1 MRRAT
6 LPMLAGLRLLA
17 AACLPALLLVP
28 AVSPALAQE
37 DVSRFVPLKG
47 MLMPLLDG
55 DRAPVGMLRLDLSIE
70 ALRAE
75 DVPVI
80 SALSPR
86 IRDAL
91 LTQVPPPVPAD
102 GLNLTSTQ
110 LTDFKRRVLLAIRR
124 ALGSTASVSDIH
136 FVNVLTMPG

>member
-1 MRRAT
+1 MRRAV
-6 LPMLAGLRLLA
+6 LPLLA
-17 AACLPALLLVP
+17 MALLPALPLVP
-28 AVSPALAQE
+28 AASPALAQE
-37 DVSRFVPLKG
+37 DVSRFVPLNG

-55 DRAPVGMLRLDLSIE
+55 DRAPVGTLRLDLSIE

-75 DVPVI
+75 DASVI

-102 GLNLTSTQ
+102 GLNLTGTQ
-110 LTDFKRRVLLAIRR
+110 LADFKRRALLAIRR

-136 FVNVLTMPG
+136 FVNVLAMPG